1 MKAGAHGGS
10 ETPPKV
16 AQVRIPARRR
26 PALDAARESF
36 ATAVRRYREQ
46 RATQERGTLA
56 GYLCKLC
63 LDAPAVHLH
72 PAPWGGEMGVCPA
85 CRKPEGRTD
94 GDG

>member
-1 MKAGAHGGS
+1 MKPGTRGMR
-10 ETPPKV
+10 ETPPEV
-16 AQVRIPARRR
+16 AQVRTPARR
-26 PALDAARESF
+26 PAQAAAVRESF

-46 RATQERGTLA
+46 RATQERVTLA
-56 GYLCKLC
+56 GYLCELC

-85 CRKPEGRTD
+85 CRTPEGRTD

>member
-1 MKAGAHGGS
+1 MKADVRGMS
-10 ETPPKV
+10 ETPLEV
-16 AQVRIPARRR
+16 AQVRTPARRR
-26 PALDAARESF
+26 PALDAVRESF

-46 RATQERGTLA
+46 RATQERVTLA
-56 GYLCKLC
+56 GYLCELC
-63 LDAPAVHLH
+63 LDAPAAHLH